1 MGAGQW
7 SFDRRRMT
15 RFLKF
20 RRTER
25 LAIRR
30 ALMVVATAAAAVVVS
45 WPAAAQVFWGDS
57 DRSYRDRYR
66 NNYDNYNNYNNY
78 QHRDFFFPFSGF
90 MRPPPVVDST
100 KAPPPRKLET
110 TPTTS
115 IVVVGDS
122 LADWLG
128 YGLDELYADQPDM
141 GVERK
146 IRPTSGL
153 IRYDPKNENLDWP
166 QAIKDALANEKP
178 NAIVVML
185 GMNDRLPLR
194 DKAPPPPAAKRPGEL
209 AQGANQATGQG
220 ANQGANAGTNQGT
233 NQTSQAANQ
242 PAKDKQDKAAEPADS
257 EAPPQGAAQG
267 DAQRPAPGGS
277 YDFHT
282 DQWATLYGKRVDEMI
297 AALKTK
303 GVPILWVGLPSIR
316 GTKSTSD
323 LSYLDELY
331 REHAEKAGI
340 DYVDIWDGF
349 VDDQGRF
356 AVQGPD
362 FEGQTRRLRT
372 GDGVHFTKAGAVKL
386 ASYVDR
392 DLRRALTN
400 HVVPVALP
408 GPEASPKAATTG
420 SKPDVGP
427 VLPLSMG
434 GGETGDLVG
443 GGNRP
448 AQASA
453 DPIATKVLSRGDAV
467 AAPTGRADD
476 FSWPRPKSDV
486 SAAPEASSPPV
497 ALTPAAPPRQSDA
510 VKKPTESDKDVGKEA
525 SKDSN
530 KEANKD
536 NKNKA
541 AKDPA
546 PVKPRRAPNADLD
559 GAPIPPAPVGSR

>member
-1 MGAGQW
+1 M
-7 SFDRRRMT
+7 R

-20 RRTER
+20 RGTQRPG
-25 LAIRR
+25 ISR
-30 ALMVVATAAAAVVVS
+30 ALTVVATAATAVVVA

-66 NNYDNYNNYNNY
+66 DNYNNYNNY
-78 QHRDFFFPFSGF
+78 QRRDFFFPFSGF

-128 YGLDELYADQPDM
+128 YGLDELYTDQPDM

-146 IRPTSGL
+146 IHPTSGL

-178 NAIVVML
+178 NVIVVML

-194 DKAPPPPAAKRPGEL
+194 DKAPPPPAEKRPGEP
-209 AQGANQATGQG
+209 AQGASPATSQGANQSANQSS
-220 ANQGANAGTNQGT
+220 NQGANAGTNPGT
-233 NQTSQAANQ
+233 NQTGQAANQ

-257 EAPPQGAAQG
+257 EAPPQSAAQG
-267 DAQRPAPGGS
+267 DAQRPVPGGS

-282 DQWATLYGKRVDEMI
+282 EQWATLYGKRIDEMI

-362 FEGQTRRLRT
+362 FEGQTRRLRS

-408 GPEASPKAATTG
+408 GPEAAPKAATTG
-420 SKPDVGP
+420 AKPDVGP
-427 VLPLSMG
+427 VLPLSIG

-443 GGNRP
+443 GGGHP
-448 AQASA
+448 AQASS

-476 FSWPRPKSDV
+476 FSWPHPKSDA
-486 SAAPEASSPPV
+486 SAAPEASSPV
-497 ALTPAAPPRQSDA
+497 ASTPASPPKQSDA
-510 VKKPTESDKDVGKEA
+510 VKKPAEPDKEAGKRSDKD
-525 SKDSN
+525 S
-530 KEANKD
+530 
-536 NKNKA
+536 KNKA

-546 PVKPRRAPNADLD
+546 AAKSRRAPNADLD